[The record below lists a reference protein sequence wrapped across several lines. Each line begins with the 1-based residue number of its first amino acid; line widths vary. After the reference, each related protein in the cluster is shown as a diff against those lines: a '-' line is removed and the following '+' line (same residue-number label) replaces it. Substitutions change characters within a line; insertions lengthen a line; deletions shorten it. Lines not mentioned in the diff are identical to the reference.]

1 MALVNFF
8 QPEHVTIQKVHY
20 AGLIF
25 DVLRLDKIHATASG
39 NKFFKLKHNLQEAEN
54 QQKQLILTFGGA
66 FSNHII
72 STAYAANA
80 CGFKSIGIVRG
91 EEVENPTLRAAKA
104 QGMQLKFLKRDKF
117 RHKNHPEF
125 IHKLKEEFGDFYLI
139 PEGGTNSLAIKG
151 TEEISELIPDEY
163 DLICVSV
170 GTGGTMA
177 GLVNSRKDHQHIQ
190 GFSALKGAW
199 IEKEV
204 NELVHSEKGWQI
216 NTDNHFG
223 GYAKWKPDLI
233 EFIND
238 FYQKTGIPLDPI
250 YNGKMIY
257 GLLSLW
263 KSGSISADHHILA
276 IHTGGLQGITGFNF
290 RFGNIIET

>member
-1 MALVNFF
+1 MALINFF
-8 QPEHVTIQKVHY
+8 QPEHVSIQKVHY

-39 NKFFKLKHNLQEAEN
+39 NKFFKLKHNLQEAKN
-54 QQKQLILTFGGA
+54 QQKQVVLTFGGA

-80 CGFKSIGIVRG
+80 CGFRSIGVVRG

-104 QGMQLKFLKRDKF
+104 QGMELKFVKRDKF
-117 RHKNHPEF
+117 RDKNTPEF
-125 IHKLKEEFGDFYLI
+125 INELKDEYGDFYLI
-139 PEGGTNSLAIKG
+139 PEGGTNPLAIKG
-151 TEEISELIPDEY
+151 TEEIAALIPDEY
-163 DLICVSV
+163 DLICVAV

-177 GLVNSRKDHQHIQ
+177 GLINSKKDHQRIQ

-199 IEKEV
+199 IEKEMQS
-204 NELVHSEKGWQI
+204 LVHSEDGWRI

-238 FYQKTGIPLDPI
+238 FYDKTGIPLDPV

-263 KSGSISADHHILA
+263 KSGGISVDQNVLA

-290 RFGNIIET
+290 RYGNLIET

>member
-1 MALVNFF
+1 MAVVKFF
-8 QPEHVTIQKVHY
+8 QPEHVSIQKVHY

-25 DVLRLDKIHATASG
+25 DVLRLDKIHDTASG
-39 NKFFKLKHNLQEAEN
+39 NKFFKLKHNLQEAKN
-54 QQKQLILTFGGA
+54 QQKQAVLTFGGA

-80 CGFKSIGIVRG
+80 CGFRSIGIIRG
-91 EEVENPTLRAAKA
+91 EEVENPTLEAAKQ
-104 QGMQLKFLKRDKF
+104 QGMQLKFISREQF
-117 RHKNHPEF
+117 RKKNDPEF
-125 IHKLKEEFGDFYLI
+125 INQLKHEFGDFYLI
-139 PEGGTNSLAIKG
+139 PEGGTNPLAVKG
-151 TEEISELIPDEY
+151 TAEIAALIPQEY

-177 GLVNSRKDHQHIQ
+177 GLVNSKKDHQHIQ

-199 IEKEV
+199 IKDEMNK
-204 NELVHSEKGWQI
+204 LVDCENGWQI
-216 NTDNHFG
+216 NQENHFG

-233 EFIND
+233 DFIND
-238 FYQKTGIPLDPI
+238 FYQKTGIPLDPV

-257 GLLSLW
+257 GLLSMW
-263 KSGSISADHHILA
+263 KSGAISADHHILA
-276 IHTGGLQGITGFNF
+276 IHTGGLQGISGFNF